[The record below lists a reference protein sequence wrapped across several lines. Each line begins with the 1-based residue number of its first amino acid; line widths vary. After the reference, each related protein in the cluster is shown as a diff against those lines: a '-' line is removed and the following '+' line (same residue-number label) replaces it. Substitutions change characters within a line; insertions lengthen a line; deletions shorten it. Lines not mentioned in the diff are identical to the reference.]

1 MESLRIVLRLNS
13 ASCLIFGAV
22 FLVWSNGVSF
32 FLGETPR
39 WVILT
44 MGALLLVNGL
54 HLLLAS
60 LRVRLLHFEIMYF
73 AFGDYIWFVS
83 TLIILASGQLITES
97 EGMSA
102 ALTVAVLVIL
112 LGCAQIWYLAEAS
125 NSGVPT
131 EDSQLSQDDFLSRVY
146 SRSAAIGVSWMALKT
161 WVKIWLFVLNGLFIA
176 AIAFWPEPLAKYIL
190 VGYAASGPLLFAIM
204 AMQRGLTRLLGVAH
218 LIPWLPLSVYLAF
231 IIWNNLAATAHQL
244 GYVVTLLA
252 TILVCLLLDI
262 FDVMRW
268 LQGDRFCFGSVAA
281 TRQINPK
288 TKPSTSH

>member
-60 LRVRLLHFEIMYF
+60 LRVRLLHFEIIYF
-73 AFGDYIWFVS
+73 AIGDYIWFVS

-102 ALTVAVLVIL
+102 ALSVAIMVIL
-112 LGCAQIWYLAEAS
+112 LGCAQIWYFAEAS
-125 NSGVPT
+125 NSGVASQ
-131 EDSQLSQDDFLSRVY
+131 DSQVCQDNFLPRAY
-146 SRSAAIGVSWMALKT
+146 SRSAAIGVSLMALKT
-161 WVKIWLFVLNGLFIA
+161 WVKFWLFGLNGLFIA
-176 AIAFWPEPLAKYIL
+176 AIAFWPEPMTKYIL

-218 LIPWLPLSVYLAF
+218 LIPWVPLSVYLAF
-231 IIWNNLAATAHQL
+231 IIWNNLGATTTNLQQL
-244 GYVVTLLA
+244 SFVVTILA
-252 TILVCLLLDI
+252 VILVCLLLDI
-262 FDVMRW
+262 YDVMRW
-268 LQGDRFCFGSVAA
+268 LQGDRFRFGSVAA
-281 TRQINPK
+281 LRQSNTK
-288 TKPSTSH
+288 TNT